1 MFSLAELSEILAALP
16 DPVFILTRS
25 GRYVAVLGGADTR
38 YYHDGSFLVGQR
50 IGDVLV
56 AEKAGWFLDQIAQAL
71 ASGKLHVVEYGLAG
85 SDVKGLASEGPQQT
99 IWFEGRVQALAFRI
113 EGEEAV
119 VWVASNITA
128 RHELE
133 LQLRRQSE
141 TDALTGLCNR
151 RHFEQVAV
159 TERERAQR
167 YGHPVSLLIFDV
179 DHFKSIN
186 DSCGHETGD
195 RVLQQVA
202 LAVKGCTRDSD
213 LLTRWGGDEFTV
225 LMPHA
230 GIEHAAEAAEKIRA
244 AVAQEL
250 FVDGLQVSVS
260 IGVAQWQ
267 VGSDSIDLALAKAD
281 EALYRG
287 KAKGRNCVEVHRP
300 EAADE
305 DGATELRVVRL
316 LWRRHFESGH
326 SLIDAQH
333 RQLFERVDRLQ
344 SLLADPA
351 AATVAQ
357 LCSSID
363 PLTAEVTAHFASEE
377 QVLETL
383 AWPGLSAHQA
393 EHRRLAAE
401 VAVLRAAL
409 EQKPELNQALSLA
422 RFMVVDV
429 IANHM
434 LQADRQFYTWLR
446 QVGAGVST

>member
-16 DPVFILTRS
+16 DPVFILSRS
-25 GRYVAVLGGADTR
+25 GRYLAVLGGSDTR

-50 IGDVLV
+50 VGDVLV

-85 SDVKGLASEGPQQT
+85 SDVKGLSSEGPQQT

-133 LQLRRQSE
+133 MQLRRQSE

-151 RHFEQVAV
+151 RHFEQVAAA
-159 TERERAQR
+159 ERARAQR

-230 GIEHAAEAAEKIRA
+230 DIDHACEAAEKIRA

-260 IGVAQWQ
+260 IGVTQWQ
-267 VGSDSIDLALAKAD
+267 VAGDGVELALAKAD
-281 EALYRG
+281 EALYRA
-287 KAKGRNCVEVHRP
+287 KARGRNCVEIHYP
-300 EAADE
+300 EAVDQ
-305 DGATELRVVRL
+305 DGNIELRVVRL

-326 SLIDAQH
+326 TLIDAQH
-333 RQLFERVDRLQ
+333 RQLFESVDRLQ
-344 SLLADPA
+344 DLLAAPDSA
-351 AATVAQ
+351 SLAQ
-357 LCSSID
+357 LCGSID
-363 PLTAEVTAHFASEE
+363 QLMAEVTAHFASEE
-377 QVLETL
+377 EVLEDL
-383 AWPGLSAHQA
+383 AWPELPAHRL
-393 EHRRLAAE
+393 EHRRLAGE
-401 VAVLRAAL
+401 VDALRAAL
-409 EQKPELNQALSLA
+409 AQQPELGRALSLA
-422 RFMVVDV
+422 RFMVIDV

-434 LQADRQFYTWLR
+434 LRADRQFYAWLK
-446 QVGAGVST
+446 QAGEAV

>member
-56 AEKAGWFLDQIAQAL
+56 AEKAAWFLDQIAHTL
-71 ASGKLHVVEYGLAG
+71 ESRKLHVVEYGLAG
-85 SDVKGLASEGPQQT
+85 SDVKGLSSDGPQQT
-99 IWFEGRVQALAFRI
+99 IWFEGRVQALAFPI

-151 RHFEQVAV
+151 RHFEQVAAA
-159 TERERAQR
+159 ERQRAQR

-202 LAVKGCTRDSD
+202 LVVKGCTRDSD

-230 GIEHAAEAAEKIRA
+230 GIEHAAEAAEKIRS

-267 VGSDSIDLALAKAD
+267 VDSDSIDLALARAD
-281 EALYRG
+281 EALYR
-287 KAKGRNCVEVHRP
+287 AKGRGRNCVEIHRP
-300 EAADE
+300 ELEDE
-305 DGATELRVVRL
+305 TGETELRVVRL

-326 SLIDAQH
+326 NLIDTQH
-333 RQLFERVDRLQ
+333 RELFEHVDRLQ
-344 SLLADPA
+344 TLLADPA

-357 LCSSID
+357 LCRSVD
-363 PLTAEVTAHFASEE
+363 QLMAEVTAHFASEE
-377 QVLETL
+377 QVLEAL
-383 AWPGLSAHQA
+383 AWPGLPHHQV
-393 EHRRLAAE
+393 EHLRLAGE
-401 VAVLRAAL
+401 VAALRTAL
-409 EQKPELNQALSLA
+409 DQAPELGRALSLA
-422 RFMVVDV
+422 RFMVVEV

-434 LQADRQFYTWLR
+434 LRADRQFYPWLK
-446 QVGAGVST
+446 QAGFAAPL